1 MTNATITKAIQP
13 QIAVL
18 RCCALQRPA
27 RAAKV
32 LACTRWLL
40 QREGSSATRWYAPE
54 CAKRSGAGPCGSLA
68 SEGGVIPIGSSSGDC
83 DRVGWTAVVHIRGRA
98 TSVGFETHA
107 R

>member
-32 LACTRWLL
+32 LACTQWLL

-54 CAKRSGAGPCGSLA
+54 CAKRSGAGPCGSRA
-68 SEGGVIPIGSSSGDC
+68 SEGGFIPIGKSSAACHD
-83 DRVGWTAVVHIRGRA
+83 VGRNAVVHIRVRA